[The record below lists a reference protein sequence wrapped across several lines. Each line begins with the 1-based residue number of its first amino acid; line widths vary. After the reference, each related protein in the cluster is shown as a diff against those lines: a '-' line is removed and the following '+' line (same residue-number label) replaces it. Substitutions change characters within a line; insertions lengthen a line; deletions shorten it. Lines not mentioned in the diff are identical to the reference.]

1 MSARTQLCT
10 PYLSCPLQSSL
21 SQNPALGGA
30 LHPHPSSLPTI
41 PFPPSPPRL
50 PPPTAWITPAS
61 GHPSLGLHSLITY
74 KHQDSKQEIILCSF
88 FAFCNHLSSWVKI
101 NPKQQAS
108 NKRENQV
115 KCMCCGRLDA
125 KGLRM
130 QQADCSLIQDSWAL
144 KKRWGLTLLAGESA
158 RDYPA

>member
-30 LHPHPSSLPTI
+30 LHPHPSSR
-41 PFPPSPPRL
+41 F

-74 KHQDSKQEIILCSF
+74 KQQDSKQEIILCSF

-115 KCMCCGRLDA
+115 KCMCCGRLEA